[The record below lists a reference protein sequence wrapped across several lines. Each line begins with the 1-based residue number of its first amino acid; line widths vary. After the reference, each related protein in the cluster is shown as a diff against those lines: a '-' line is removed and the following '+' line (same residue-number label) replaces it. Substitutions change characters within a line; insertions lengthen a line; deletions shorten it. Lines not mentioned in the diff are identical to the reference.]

1 MGGEA
6 SNIGGKPW
14 GKVGQNMGKSRKSRK
29 IMGKIWETH
38 ENTLKIHG
46 KISENIGNVETPV

>member
-14 GKVGQNMGKSRKSRK
+14 EKAGQDMGKYRK
-29 IMGKIWETH
+29 IMGKIWE
-38 ENTLKIHG
+38 NHG
-46 KISENIGNVETPV
+46 KNMGIS